1 MLKEFSYLAPNNKK
15 QLLKLLAEHS
25 GKSGVGKTAK
35 ILAGGT
41 DILVNIRNGFN
52 KVEFL
57 IDIKKIKEY
66 SKLCFDKKTGLYIG
80 ANVTYIELINNKDVK
95 KHYPILIETAEKVG
109 SPQLRNRGTII
120 GNICTASPAADM
132 SRSLL
137 CLGAQVNIVSE
148 KGKRSIK
155 IKDFFIGVKKTALK
169 TGEMVESITI
179 PLDMIDATFGD
190 EKLKRIKGHD
200 LAQAAVSIVKKD
212 KVLRVA
218 ISSCAIVPVLL
229 KDFKSNASVET
240 VCKEAL
246 KSISP
251 IDDIRASKD
260 YRIHMVKTYIKRIMN
275 TLRPQ

>member
-1 MLKEFSYLAPNNKK
+1 MLKEFSYLAPKNKT
-15 QLLKLLAEHS
+15 QLLKLLAEHT
-25 GKSGVGKTAK
+25 GKPGVGKTAK

-41 DILVNIRNGFN
+41 DILVNIRNGFD
-52 KVEFL
+52 KTDLL
-57 IDIKKIKEY
+57 IDIKKIGEY
-66 SKLCFDKKTGLYIG
+66 SKLDFNKTKGLLIG
-80 ANVTYIELINNKDVK
+80 ANVTYIQLINNKNVK
-95 KHYPILIETAEKVG
+95 KHYPVLIETAGKVG

-137 CLGAQVNIVSE
+137 CLGAEVNIVSI
-148 KGKRSIK
+148 KGSRSMK
-155 IKDFFIGVKKTALK
+155 LKDFFKGVKKTALK
-169 TGEMVESITI
+169 AGEIVESITI
-179 PLDMIDATFGD
+179 PIDMADAKYGD

-229 KDFKSNASVET
+229 KDFKSNVSSAT

-260 YRIHMVKTYIKRIMN
+260 YRIHMVKTYIKRIMDKI
-275 TLRPQ
+275 